1 MKQEKNSDKNNSSFE
16 SELETGFTKRLRDVV
31 DVMGVPSL
39 AEKAG
44 ISDTLIRKYLSGSMP
59 GLIKAIAISEAA
71 GVNLQW
77 LALGEGPKIK
87 GELPTAISF
96 KQIEDL
102 DTVALIES
110 CIVIR
115 EAEEALG
122 LSLNGKQFASV
133 LYHAYNYSAEQE
145 YALPDDVTRVIV
157 QGASKDNKTYGDD
170 EVRRR
175 PYGQTR
181 HYKSD
186 EI

>member
-1 MKQEKNSDKNNSSFE
+1 MNDKPETSVTLKGNESDDFC
-16 SELETGFTKRLRDVV
+16 KRMDEAV
-31 DVMGVPSL
+31 SL
-39 AEKAG
+39 AGGVTKVSKMADVS
-44 ISDTLIRKYLSGSMP
+44 ISALRKWRQGLAEPNRVNLINVAS
-59 GLIKAIAISEAA
+59 AA
-71 GVNLQW
+71 GLNVGW
-77 LALGEGPKIK
+77 LATGEGPKMK

-175 PYGQTR
+175 PYGQTK